1 MPIMEALRNWLVI
14 NLLPPLASIYHRTL
28 SVMEVNRSVRE
39 KVIERYGKAIYAFWH
54 NRFFPLIFE
63 NRDSG
68 IVILVSQSKDGDLID
83 AILKKFGFNTVRGS
97 SSKGAISALK
107 ALVSEVLQGR
117 SVALMP
123 DGPKGPRYEVK
134 EGVLALSKLTGV
146 PIIPVS
152 VVYSSY
158 WELSSWDRFMIPKPF
173 SKVIIG
179 YGEPFL
185 VDSDMDIAKAAFVLK
200 DKLFKLEKDLMKIL
214 TYE

>member
-1 MPIMEALRNWLVI
+1 MEALRNWLVI
-14 NLLPPLASIYHRTL
+14 NLLPPLASIYHGTL
-28 SVMEVNRSVRE
+28 SVTEVNRSVRE
-39 KVIERYGKAIYAFWH
+39 KVIEGYGKAIYAFWH

-83 AILKKFGFNTVRGS
+83 AVLKKLGFNTVRGS

-107 ALVSEVLQGR
+107 ALVREVLQGR

-158 WELSSWDRFMIPKPF
+158 WELNSWDRFMIPKPF

-200 DKLFKLEKDLMKIL
+200 DKLFKLEKDLIKIL
-214 TYE
+214 THE

>member
-1 MPIMEALRNWLVI
+1 MEALRNWLVI
-14 NLLPPLASIYHRTL
+14 NLLPPLASIYHGTL
-28 SVMEVNRSVRE
+28 SVTEVNRSVRE
-39 KVIERYGKAIYAFWH
+39 KVIEGYGKAIYAFWH

-83 AILKKFGFNTVRGS
+83 AVLKKLGFNTVRGS

-107 ALVSEVLQGR
+107 ALVREVLQGR

-158 WELSSWDRFMIPKPF
+158 WELNSWDRFMIPKPF